1 MLTGLSIRNFV
12 LIDRLDLSLH
22 KGLCVFTGETGAG
35 KSILLGAIGL
45 SLGERASPTL
55 LRPGTK
61 QGSVAAE
68 FLLPPDDATQANP
81 TRTLLAEA
89 GLAEACLAKESRQLI
104 LRRVFSADGKS
115 RAFINDTPV
124 SVSTLQTL
132 GASLVE
138 IQGQFENRGL
148 LNPATHRKALDSFGD
163 YDALRHKTAAAFNGW
178 KQAEDDL
185 AEAQRTRQAAAAQ
198 EESLRQY
205 ADELSNL
212 APQQGEE
219 KTLSETREW
228 LRHGEQLVEALQQAK
243 AALGAEKSV
252 EDAIGLARKSL
263 ERQAENAKGKF
274 DPILASLA
282 SAALEIMEAENAI
295 AQFGDAMEADPGRLD
310 EAEERLFALRAAAR
324 KHGVEVDALPR
335 LCDEF
340 KATLQALDVAAESLR
355 KYEIRVSESRDAYLQ
370 TASDLR
376 KARSHAAKRLDQAIA
391 KELAPIK
398 LEKAVFRTTLRP
410 LEEAR
415 FTEQGMDRIVFE
427 GAMNPGAPLR
437 PLAKV
442 ASGGELARLMLA
454 LKVVLSHANPV
465 PSLIFDEVDSGIGG
479 AVATAVGERLARL
492 GNDLQIL
499 VITHSP
505 QVAAIG
511 AHHWRVHKSAAKAG
525 NVTNVEELSQKGRR
539 EEIARMLAGAEV
551 TDEARAAADQLLRAQ
566 KP

>member
-1 MLTGLSIRNFV
+1 MLTGLSIRDFV

-45 SLGERASPTL
+45 SLGDRASPTL
-55 LRPGTK
+55 LRDGAK

-68 FLLPPDDATQANP
+68 FLLPPEDANPANP
-81 TRTLLAEA
+81 TRATLAEA
-89 GLAEACLAKESRQLI
+89 GLASESRQLI

-124 SVSTLQTL
+124 SVSTLQKI

-148 LNPATHRKALDSFGD
+148 LNPATHREALDSFGD
-163 YDALRHKTAAAFNGW
+163 YDALQHKTAVAFKGW
-178 KQAEDDL
+178 KQAEDEL
-185 AEAQRTRQAAAAQ
+185 ADAQKTSQAAAAQ
-198 EESLRQY
+198 EESLRQH
-205 ADELSNL
+205 AEELSNL
-212 APQQGEE
+212 DPQQGEE
-219 KTLSETREW
+219 TTLSEMREW
-228 LRHGEQLVEALQQAK
+228 LRHGEQLADALQQAK

-274 DPILASLA
+274 DPILASLS
-282 SAALEIMEAENAI
+282 SAALEILEAENAI
-295 AQFGDAMEADPGRLD
+295 AQLGDAMEADPGRLD

-324 KHGVEVDALPR
+324 KHGVEVDALPG
-335 LCDEF
+335 LCDEL
-340 KATLQALDVAAESLR
+340 KATLQALEVATESLR
-355 KYEIRVSESRDAYLQ
+355 KYEIRVAELRDAYLQ

-376 KARSHAAKRLDQAIA
+376 KARSHAAKRLDKAIG
-391 KELAPIK
+391 KELTPIK
-398 LEKAVFRTTLRP
+398 LEKAVFRTTLMP
-410 LEEAR
+410 LEEPR

-427 GAMNPGAPLR
+427 GAMNPGTPLR

-454 LKVVLSHANPV
+454 LKVVLSRANPV

-492 GNDLQIL
+492 GDDLQIL

-511 AHHWRVHKSAAKAG
+511 AHHWRVHKSATNGG
-525 NVTNVEELSQKGRR
+525 NLTNAEELSKKSRR
-539 EEIARMLAGAEV
+539 EEIARMLAGAEI
-551 TDEARAAADQLLRAQ
+551 TDEARAAADQLLRVQ